1 MQGPLSILTSLANI
15 AILIT
20 NTQSGKCLHHQTST
34 VRTGTKLPINAL
46 SCPTSPLKCL
56 LNYTGKNQ
64 DAAQSRC
71 PPGAWRVR
79 TLGHDS
85 HRVQPWRKTLLRLLS
100 FLWGFPPF
108 FSIKTFYVN
117 LNCEFGACWVW
128 PGRSLGAHHATPRHT
143 TRHDTP

>member
-1 MQGPLSILTSLANI
+1 MQGSLSILTSLANI

-46 SCPTSPLKCL
+46 CCPTSPVKCL
-56 LNYTGKNQ
+56 VNYTGKNQ
-64 DAAQSRC
+64 DAAQSLC
-71 PPGAWRVR
+71 PPRAWQVR

-85 HRVQPWRKTLLRLLS
+85 HRVQPRRKTLLRLLS

-117 LNCEFGACWVW
+117 PNCEFGACWVW
-128 PGRSLGAHHATPRHT
+128 PVRSLGAHHATPH
-143 TRHDTP
+143 HPP